1 MAMEINGNVFD
12 YSVKGHNYSSYA
24 AQSAAGNSAANGT
37 KKKETEK
44 VQETAGSSKPRN
56 TAEYA
61 NELAKLVPSVEFQVG
76 NSFSTAKSGKTL
88 TVNPQL
94 LEKMQNDPEKEK
106 EMKELI
112 RGVESMTKLAEGIN
126 KGSGWTVVF
135 QHSYIDENGE
145 YRHFSLIRNDF
156 MLNMSDELREERKK
170 NSEKL
175 IERLKENAA
184 EKAEELQETLEEK
197 KNGKA
202 EELQETLE
210 QKKDGT
216 VGEIQE
222 ALEQKKAENT
232 AVSKAEQL
240 IRDKIANSKDGMVY
254 VNDTEMKE
262 IMEAIKEEEKSQIA
276 EKGHMAAGTNLDLY
290 V

>member
-12 YSVKGHNYSSYA
+12 YSAKRHNYSSYA
-24 AQSAAGNSAANGT
+24 AQSMAGNSAVNGT

-44 VQETAGSSKPRN
+44 AQETAGSSKPRN

-88 TVNPQL
+88 TINPQL

-112 RGVESMTKLAEGIN
+112 KGVESMTKLFDGIY

-135 QHSYIDENGE
+135 RHSYIDENGE
-145 YRHFSLIRNDF
+145 YRQFSLIRNDF

-175 IERLKENAA
+175 IKRLKENAA
-184 EKAEELQETLEEK
+184 EKTEELQETLEEK
-197 KNGKA
+197 KDGTA
-202 EELQETLE
+202 GELQETLE
-210 QKKDGT
+210 QKKA
-216 VGEIQE
+216 E
-222 ALEQKKAENT
+222 KAEEDT

-240 IRDKIANSKDGMVY
+240 IKDKIANSKDGMVY
-254 VNDTEMKE
+254 VNNTEMKE
-262 IMEAIKEEEKSQIA
+262 IMEAIKEEEKSQMA
-276 EKGHMAAGTNLDLY
+276 EKGQMAAGANLDLY